1 MLSLGLT
8 GGIAAGK
15 SLLAKRFREL
25 GAVVI
30 DADRL
35 AREVVAPGT
44 PGLSAVVGQFGAQI
58 LLPDGSLDRAQLGA
72 IVFAD
77 KDARESL
84 NAIVHPLVRAAAK
97 ALKDDAGPGR
107 IVVQDIPLLV
117 ETGQGVN
124 FHLVVVAQAP
134 RDVRVARMVRDR
146 GMTEA
151 DALARIAAQATDE
164 ERAAVADV
172 LIVND
177 GTPEQAIKELDALW
191 RDRLVPFAAN
201 LAAGV
206 PAGTSREAPM
216 VPRDYSWPAQTARL
230 AARIKHALGESVVS
244 VVHVGATAV
253 QTPAAPDVLEF
264 QVQLSRAGGSLLS
277 GKPSAGGSSRDPLSD
292 QFAAAGFVPAASTPQ
307 DLAEQAATSSRW
319 FASADPGRWATVEVR
334 AVL

>member
-15 SLLAKRFREL
+15 SLLANRFREL

-44 PGLSAVVGQFGAQI
+44 PGLAAVVRQFGARI
-58 LLPDGSLDRAQLGA
+58 LLADGSLDRAQLGA

-77 KDARESL
+77 KGARETL
-84 NAIVHPLVRAAAK
+84 NAIVHPLVRAAAN
-97 ALKDDAGPGR
+97 ALKDDAGPGT

-134 RDVRVARMVRDR
+134 RDIRVARMVRDR

-151 DALARIAAQATDE
+151 DALARISAQATDE
-164 ERAAVADV
+164 ERAAAADV

-177 GTPEQAIKELDALW
+177 GTPEQAVKELDALW
-191 RDRLVPFAAN
+191 HDRLVPFAAN
-201 LAAGV
+201 LAAGT
-206 PAGTSREAPM
+206 PAGTSRDVRASEPDAS
-216 VPRDYSWPAQTARL
+216 RPAQAARL
-230 AARIKHALGESVVS
+230 AARIKHATGELATSIEIDDS
-244 VVHVGATAV
+244 GAGRT
-253 QTPAAPDVLEF
+253 TFLLHPAPGARPERIED
-264 QVQLSRAGGSLLS
+264 AM
-277 GKPSAGGSSRDPLSD
+277 
-292 QFAAAGFVPAASTPQ
+292 AAAGFQPRRNGGPG
-307 DLAEQAATSSRW
+307 LPR
-319 FASADPGRWATVEVR
+319 FYSADP
-334 AVL
+334 AVSASLVITA

>member
-15 SLLAKRFREL
+15 SLLANRFREL

-44 PGLSAVVGQFGAQI
+44 PGLAAVVGQFGARI

-84 NAIVHPLVRAAAK
+84 NAIVHPLVRAAAN
-97 ALKDDAGPGR
+97 ALKDDAGPGS

-117 ETGQGVN
+117 ESGQGAN
-124 FHLVVVAQAP
+124 FHLVVVAHAP
-134 RDVRVARMVRDR
+134 KDVRVARMVRDR

-177 GTPEQAIKELDALW
+177 GTPDKVIKELDALW
-191 RDRLVPFAAN
+191 HDRLVPFAAN
-201 LAAGV
+201 LSAGV
-206 PAGTSREAPM
+206 PACPSKEVRAVQP
-216 VPRDYSWPAQTARL
+216 DASWPAQAARL
-230 AARIKHALGESVVS
+230 AARIKHAVGDLAASVDLEDS
-244 VVHVGATAV
+244 HGDCTFRLQPAQGARRE
-253 QTPAAPDVLEF
+253 QIDAALVT
-264 QVQLSRAGGSLLS
+264 
-277 GKPSAGGSSRDPLSD
+277 
-292 QFAAAGFVPAASTPQ
+292 AGFLPRRNGGPC
-307 DLAEQAATSSRW
+307 LPR
-319 FASADPGRWATVEVR
+319 FCSADPGVSASVVI
-334 AVL
+334 AV